1 MDAGRTVNRN
11 ASLRRAGCGL
21 AARPVLWMILVL
33 AAAAPGL
40 AAELTPAQIENR
52 RCFNCH
58 GQEDIAKLGS
68 QDRLTMVDRSTGVAT
83 AGPASAPAGRGGLFV
98 TDRTLAG
105 TVHAGLACTDCHAA
119 AKTLP
124 HLAKLGP
131 ASCDSKC
138 HIKNQSDYMQGAHAE
153 ALAKGDKNAPTCT
166 TCHGGHDILPKPD
179 RRSTINPLNIV
190 KICGGCHQLHQ
201 TGQDNKQHVQQYL
214 DSVHGRALVNG
225 GLAVS
230 ATCADCHGSHRV
242 LPPSNPDSLVNRAKV
257 PLTCGRCH
265 IGLSDVYQA
274 SVHGKEL
281 AKGNLKAPACT
292 DCHTA
297 HAITRTNVPAFKLD
311 MVNECG
317 HCHEL
322 DRQGRKRKTSLYDT
336 YRLSYHGQVTSL
348 GFTRGARCSDCHGA
362 HNIQRVDDPASRLSQ
377 ANRVDTCRKCHP
389 NATASFAKFEAHA
402 DFRDGERYPVLH
414 AVWIYFV
421 IMMSLAFGFFG
432 MHSVLWLIRSVI
444 ERIRHGRR
452 PHHAGGPAIRRF
464 TGVDRLNHSLM
475 AMSFFGLTLTGLPLL
490 YADLPWA
497 RALANFLGGVPGA
510 GMLHRGFA
518 IMLFINFL
526 IHFAGVAQRF
536 RWQGVRGT
544 RKALFGPTS
553 LLPRIKDVKDC
564 MGMFRWFLLGG
575 EKPKFDRWAYWEK
588 FDYFAEV
595 GGSVIIGTTGLL
607 LWFPQFFAQYL
618 PGWIF
623 NVATLIHGY
632 EALLAIVFI
641 FTVHFFNANLRLGKF
656 PVDDVIFTGQMPE
669 EEFKEERASE
679 YEYLK
684 ARGDLDSYRV
694 APAPSWWRKLSVTV
708 GVSAMSVGLALA
720 TLIILVTLKVI

>member
-1 MDAGRTVNRN
+1 MDAGRTVNRD
-11 ASLRRAGCGL
+11 ASLRRVDSSL
-21 AARPVLWMILVL
+21 VARPVLWTILAL
-33 AAAAPGL
+33 LAAAPGF
-40 AAELTPAQIENR
+40 AAELTRAEIENR

-58 GQEDIAKLGS
+58 DQKDIAALGP
-68 QDRLTMVDRSTGVAT
+68 QDRLTMTDRSTGVGP
-83 AGPASAPAGRGGLFV
+83 AGPARAPARRDGLLV
-98 TDRTLAG
+98 TAKTLAG
-105 TVHAGLACTDCHAA
+105 TVHANLACTDCHAA

-124 HLAKLGP
+124 HPAKLGP
-131 ASCDSKC
+131 ASCNSSCHSK
-138 HIKNQSDYMQGAHAE
+138 NRSDFMQGAHAE

-166 TCHGGHDILPKPD
+166 TCHGGHDILPKQD
-179 RRSTINPLNIV
+179 RLSKIHPLNVV
-190 KICGGCHQLHQ
+190 KTCGGCHQLHQ
-201 TGQDNKQHVQQYL
+201 GGQDNKQHVQQYL
-214 DSVHGRALVNG
+214 DSVHGRALMKG

-242 LPPSNPDSLVNRAKV
+242 LPSKDPDSPVNRGKIA
-257 PLTCGRCH
+257 LTCGRCH

-274 SVHGKEL
+274 SIHGKEL
-281 AKGNLKAPACT
+281 AKGNRKAPACT

-297 HAITRTNVPAFKLD
+297 HAITRTNVSEFKLD

-322 DRQGRKRKTSLYDT
+322 DRQGHKRKTSLYET
-336 YRLSYHGQVTSL
+336 YRLSYHGQVANL

-362 HNIQRVDDPASRLSQ
+362 HNIQRVDDPASQLSQ
-377 ANRVDTCRKCHP
+377 ANRVDTCKKCHP
-389 NATASFAKFEAHA
+389 DATASFAQFEAHA

-414 AVWIYFV
+414 AVWLYFV
-421 IMMSLAFGFFG
+421 IMMSFAFGFFG
-432 MHSVLWLIRSVI
+432 LHSVLWLIRSII
-444 ERIRHGRR
+444 ERIKHG
-452 PHHAGGPAIRRF
+452 PHPRHAGGVAIRRF

-518 IMLFINFL
+518 IMLFVNFI
-526 IHFAGVAQRF
+526 IHFWGVAR
-536 RWQGVRGT
+536 RLRGQP
-544 RKALFGPTS
+544 LFKTLLGPLT
-553 LLPRIKDVKDC
+553 LLPRLKDVKDC
-564 MGMFRWFLLGG
+564 LGMFRWFLIGG

-588 FDYFAEV
+588 FDYMAEV

-641 FTVHFFNANLRLGKF
+641 FTVHFFNANLRPGKF
-656 PVDDVIFTGQMPE
+656 PVDNVIFTGQMSE
-669 EEFKEERASE
+669 EEFKEERAGE
-679 YEYLK
+679 YAYLK
-684 ARGDLDSYRV
+684 ARGELDSYRV
-694 APAPSWWRKLSVTV
+694 APAPKWWRRVSVTV

-720 TLIILVTLKVI
+720 ALIILATLKVI

>member
-1 MDAGRTVNRN
+1 MDAGRTVNCN
-11 ASLRRAGCGL
+11 ASLRRVGSGL
-21 AARPVLWMILVL
+21 AARPALWLIFALVG
-33 AAAAPGL
+33 AAPGF

-58 GQEDIAKLGS
+58 DQKEIATLVP
-68 QDRLTMVDRSTGVAT
+68 QDRLTMTDRSAGIA
-83 AGPASAPAGRGGLFV
+83 AGPTSAPARREGLLV
-98 TDRTLAG
+98 TAKTLAG
-105 TVHAGLACTDCHAA
+105 TVHASLACTDCHSA

-124 HLAKLGP
+124 HPARLGP
-131 ASCDSKC
+131 ASCNSKC
-138 HIKNQSDYMQGAHAE
+138 HSKNRSDYMQGAHAE

-166 TCHGGHDILPKPD
+166 TCHGGHDILPKSD
-179 RRSTINPLNIV
+179 RRSTIHPLNIV
-190 KICGGCHQLHQ
+190 RICGGCHQLHQ
-201 TGQDNKQHVQQYL
+201 TGLDNKQHIEQYL
-214 DSVHGRALVNG
+214 DSVHGRALVKG

-242 LPPSNPDSLVNRAKV
+242 LPPSNPDSLVNRGKV
-257 PLTCGRCH
+257 AFTCGQCH

-274 SVHGKEL
+274 SIHGKEL

-297 HAITRTNVPAFKLD
+297 HAITRTNVPEFKLD

-317 HCHEL
+317 QCHEL
-322 DRQGRKRKTSLYDT
+322 DRQGRKRKTSLYET
-336 YRLSYHGQVTSL
+336 YRLSYHGQVANL

-362 HNIQRVDDPASRLSQ
+362 HDIQRVDAPASRLSQ
-377 ANRVDTCRKCHP
+377 ANRVDTCQKCHP
-389 NATASFAKFEAHA
+389 NATASFAQFEAHA

-421 IMMSLAFGFFG
+421 IMMSFAFGFFG
-432 MHSVLWLIRSVI
+432 VHSVLWLIRSII
-444 ERIRHGRR
+444 ERIKHGRH
-452 PHHAGGPAIRRF
+452 PKHAGGSAIRRF
-464 TGVDRLNHSLM
+464 TGVDRLNHALM
-475 AMSFFGLTLTGLPLL
+475 ATSFFGLTLTGLPLL

-518 IMLFINFL
+518 IMLFVNFI
-526 IHFAGVAQRF
+526 IHFWGVAKRL
-536 RWQGVRGT
+536 RGQP
-544 RKALFGPTS
+544 LFKTLLGPLT
-553 LLPRIKDVKDC
+553 LLPRLKDVKDC
-564 MGMFRWFLLGG
+564 LGMFRWFIIGG
-575 EKPKFDRWAYWEK
+575 KKPKFDRWAYWEK
-588 FDYFAEV
+588 FDYMAEV

-623 NVATLIHGY
+623 NVAMLIHGY

-641 FTVHFFNANLRLGKF
+641 FTVHFFNANLRPGKF
-656 PVDDVIFTGQMPE
+656 PVDAVIFTGQMPE

-679 YEYLK
+679 YDYLK
-684 ARGDLDSYRV
+684 ARGELDSYRV
-694 APAPSWWRKLSVTV
+694 EPAPKWWRRVSVTV
-708 GVSAMSVGLALA
+708 GVSAMSIGLSLA
-720 TLIILVTLKVI
+720 ALIILAALKVI